1 MMDTYNRQASEY
13 IFREN
18 NAVVSISFS
27 ELIYVYIYTCSLTL
41 SPFARSKDLPFFYCG
56 KGGLD
61 ADAESVW
68 CGRGE
73 WMGIRLICMGS
84 LWRRRRGFWRR
95 GYGMRG
101 GRGRRICMCEFVG
114 FFCDGC

>member
-18 NAVVSISFS
+18 NAVVSLSLS
-27 ELIYVYIYTCSLTL
+27 EFLYIYIYSLLVLCSQLRG
-41 SPFARSKDLPFFYCG
+41 PRVCFFLEG

-61 ADAESVW
+61 ADAEFVW

-101 GRGRRICMCEFVG
+101 GRGRRICMCELIG
-114 FFCDGC
+114 FFCDGF